1 MLKRILIIINNIM
14 ATIETNTVENKSTKI
29 IKYGSWNFE
38 YSQKGNIYSSD
49 IESFDNNKFNH
60 FDSKT
65 IATDKHQLELTDK
78 DLDDFRRAAT
88 IHKIVRKKALSMIC
102 SGTKVADLVDTV

>member
-1 MLKRILIIINNIM
+1 M

-60 FDSKT
+60 FDFS
-65 IATDKHQLELTDK
+65 E
-78 DLDDFRRAAT
+78 RR
-88 IHKIVRKKALSMIC
+88 KIERYLRKRKSLKLILRSLKVKPAKSFLSA
-102 SGTKVADLVDTV
+102 GLVSLIYL